1 MFFVGL
7 NFPFFHSMNDSS
19 NYSVMAI
26 NEIFRQSKAKYV
38 KNSAILLSKK
48 NPHFWETQG
57 VGTKDVGNFVN
68 VHSIAV
74 LGAIF
79 AILEARSNILDNCNT
94 QK

>member
-1 MFFVGL
+1 MKF
-7 NFPFFHSMNDSS
+7 
-19 NYSVMAI
+19 SVNPKQNLWRI
-26 NEIFRQSKAKYV
+26 VQFCC
-38 KNSAILLSKK
+38 LKK
-48 NPHFWETQG
+48 TPHIWETQG